1 MINSENIGQI
11 VLGTAQQ
18 LMLIAS
24 VQNICNLIDRDD
36 YNILRIV
43 LSTL

>member
-11 VLGTAQQ
+11 VLGTVQQ
-18 LMLIAS
+18 LMLIAN